1 MVFTLVFRLL
11 SCVDFVVG
19 THATC
24 PYCWHPC
31 SKSFRQCETLEQEV
45 AWVTQGLLFKGPLV
59 SDRHSTS
66 ELSVL

>member
-11 SCVDFVVG
+11 SCVDFVGG

-24 PYCWHPC
+24 PYCWHP
-31 SKSFRQCETLEQEV
+31 SLRVSDNVRPL
-45 AWVTQGLLFKGPLV
+45 KGPLV

-66 ELSVL
+66 ELSVLSSLGFERPRV